1 MELGSKRKLDERGER
16 GWRIVE
22 ALVFRGAHF
31 AVPWRVSRVFNI
43 NIMHCAGA
51 SKPPHVGYA
60 RHPSQ
65 DTRVYKRS
73 GAARG
78 LSSSSRQSWYC
89 APAYTYVTRDLRQ
102 YTMSEPYSTAALKTG
117 RIETQLPPLN
127 AHRSRRSRR
136 ERQGSISRVQT
147 FSEIFDP
154 RSRTHGANKILNN
167 M

>member
-1 MELGSKRKLDERGER
+1 MASVARVQYQHHALCRR
-16 GWRIVE
+16 VE
-22 ALVFRGAHF
+22 ATPRRIRAAPL
-31 AVPWRVSRVFNI
+31 P
-43 NIMHCAGA
+43 
-51 SKPPHVGYA
+51 GY
-60 RHPSQ
+60 
-65 DTRVYKRS
+65 TRVYKRS

-102 YTMSEPYSTAALKTG
+102 YTMSELYSTAALKTG